1 MPHVHFQERLP
12 ALENVGVRKK
22 SDEETALT
30 TATPDWYLKA
40 AYKQG
45 RKIFYTGR
53 EGQNEGRRV

>member
-53 EGQNEGRRV
+53 E